1 MYVFILQKRD
11 DHDFLRKITCGQ
23 EEQRCGCKLD
33 VFEYLY
39 LVNMTYL
46 VNLLIVIEHNEI

>member
-1 MYVFILQKRD
+1 MCLYYKKGTTMY
-11 DHDFLRKITCGQ
+11 FLRKITCGQ
-23 EEQRCGCKLD
+23 KEQRCGWKLD

-39 LVNMTYL
+39 LINMTYL